1 MTNNKLNMDDYN
13 WGPFAELMANLIAKY
28 IDKLNLDDLPDPV
41 MPPLE
46 SDFSSGEDSQAK
58 SNM

>member
-1 MTNNKLNMDDYN
+1 MTNNNLDMDDYN

-46 SDFSSGEDSQAK
+46 SDFSGGKDSQT
-58 SNM
+58 